1 LFRYIFL
8 HFTEAVMSAFY
19 QMFPCRLHRVNI
31 LMIMLLFCTW
41 GQDVNA
47 KFMTHLSNG
56 LEFPLIGLGTGGQLK
71 ENTIK
76 SALQIGYKLID
87 SGQVDAWYLEDEVA
101 RAIKKEDHEALFIT
115 TKIHPRD
122 FSKAKEMIWKSHAT
136 FGINR
141 IDAVLIHAPRCW
153 DQNICPKN
161 WNGDWRKIWPILE
174 WFYEQKCGQE
184 RCVRAIG
191 VSNFR
196 IQEMK
201 ELLEIA
207 KIKPHLVQN
216 YNDPFHQDREVLN
229 FCKEHDI
236 QYQAFSSLG
245 AQWPRQI
252 GYNPVFQNEEL
263 KKIATEL
270 NRSVA
275 QVVLRWQ
282 LSLGIAVIPR
292 SRKENRLQENF
303 DLNFDLSDA
312 HINSINNL
320 DGKVNQASANEQ
332 LTLVFNNRA
341 KEDITIKYKGTVQ
354 AQLPG
359 GESVRI
365 RSYNGH
371 RFTINVGD
379 SAIGV
384 IEAKASRGRI
394 QQHHISQRDVD
405 AIINK
410 SEL

>member
-1 LFRYIFL
+1 MQ
-8 HFTEAVMSAFY
+8 TVMSAIS
-19 QMFPCRLHRVNI
+19 QLLQCRPHWLYI
-31 LMIMLLFCTW
+31 LIVTLSFCTRSL
-41 GQDVNA
+41 DVNTR
-47 KFMTHLSNG
+47 FMTKLSNG
-56 LEFPLIGLGTGGQLK
+56 LDFPLVGLGTGGQLK

-76 SALQIGYKLID
+76 TALQIGYKLID

-101 RAIKKEDHEALFIT
+101 QAIKEEDHNALFIT

-122 FSKAKEMIWKSHAT
+122 FAKAKEMIWKSHAT
-136 FGINR
+136 FGIDR

-153 DQNICPKN
+153 DQNICPQN
-161 WNGDWRKIWPILE
+161 WNEDWREIWPILE
-174 WFYEQKCGQE
+174 WFYEKKCGKE

-196 IQEMK
+196 IQEMQ
-201 ELLEIA
+201 ELLRIA

-216 YNDPFHQDREVLN
+216 YNDPFHQDRVVVN
-229 FCKEHDI
+229 FCMEHGI

-252 GYNPVFQNEEL
+252 GYNPVFQNEKL
-263 KKIATEL
+263 KEISTEL

-292 SRKENRLQENF
+292 SRKETRLLENF
-303 DLNFDLSDA
+303 DLDFDLSDG
-312 HINSINNL
+312 HINTINKL
-320 DGKVNQASANEQ
+320 DGKVNQASAKEQ

-341 KEDITIKYKGTVQ
+341 KENITIKYKEKVQ

-359 GESVRI
+359 GESIRI
-365 RSYNGH
+365 RSYDGH
-371 RFTINVGD
+371 RFTIYVGE

-384 IEAKASRGRI
+384 IQANASRGRI

-405 AIINK
+405 AFVNK